1 MKKKLLAALLA
12 ALLLLSGCQYSVVED
27 ADEQQLLRGN
37 AAAAETATPSPTVE
51 PLQNGSRDGEGE
63 SAVSDLQKRLQ
74 SLNYLD
80 GEADGIF
87 GEDTQAALEAF
98 QALNGL
104 PETGM
109 LDAGT
114 RSALNSAMAVPMPTP
129 EPTPLAKGAKGDGV
143 REVQEALRAY
153 GFMTGS
159 ADGDFGKLTDEGL
172 KLFQQYL
179 YVVEGRE
186 YYTTPEPTVEPTATP
201 TPSPT
206 PEPAPTLLLS
216 QGADDQVIVPTETPQ
231 PTATPYAPDGV
242 MSDALMAEL
251 ENFEV
256 YRVNMER
263 GSRDTN
269 ALGEVHRLQR
279 RLDSLMY
286 LEGGIDGIFGGGTE
300 SALKYFQKRNK
311 LAETGAP
318 LQKPYILPSFSG
330 ISGIVLSFVSL
341 AVALLRAV

>member
-1 MKKKLLAALLA
+1 MKRKLLAALLA

-27 ADEQQLLRGN
+27 ADEQQLSLGQ
-37 AAAAETATPSPTVE
+37 AAAAEAVLPSPTATAV

-109 LDAGT
+109 LDVGT
-114 RSALNSAMAVPMPTP
+114 QAALGSAMAVPMPTP

-186 YYTTPEPTVEPTATP
+186 YYTTPEPTPEPTATP
-201 TPSPT
+201 SPT
-206 PEPAPTLLLS
+206 PMPGPTLLLS

-242 MSDALMAEL
+242 MSDGLMAEL
-251 ENFEV
+251 ANFEV
-256 YRVNMER
+256 YRVDMER

-269 ALGEVHRLQR
+269 ILGEVHREDL
-279 RLDSLMY
+279 LDTLFANFC
-286 LEGGIDGIFGGGTE
+286 LG
-300 SALKYFQKRNK
+300 K
-311 LAETGAP
+311 
-318 LQKPYILPSFSG
+318 
-330 ISGIVLSFVSL
+330 
-341 AVALLRAV
+341 

>member
-114 RSALNSAMAVPMPTP
+114 RSALNSAMARIAMNMAGRSSW
-129 EPTPLAKGAKGDGV
+129 EFAKSA
-143 REVQEALRAY
+143 RR
-153 GFMTGS
+153 GS
-159 ADGDFGKLTDEGL
+159 
-172 KLFQQYL
+172 
-179 YVVEGRE
+179 
-186 YYTTPEPTVEPTATP
+186 TATSVHP
-201 TPSPT
+201 LLPS
-206 PEPAPTLLLS
+206 
-216 QGADDQVIVPTETPQ
+216 G
-231 PTATPYAPDGV
+231 
-242 MSDALMAEL
+242 ALM
-251 ENFEV
+251 
-256 YRVNMER
+256 
-263 GSRDTN
+263 
-269 ALGEVHRLQR
+269 
-279 RLDSLMY
+279 
-286 LEGGIDGIFGGGTE
+286 
-300 SALKYFQKRNK
+300 
-311 LAETGAP
+311 
-318 LQKPYILPSFSG
+318 
-330 ISGIVLSFVSL
+330 
-341 AVALLRAV
+341 